1 MANYRIISIPSGN
14 NFFVGSET
22 TFSLEIINNGTKNI
36 KIEWMSLTQN
46 TIEQNKYLAAKSNN
60 SYSEKVINKKQPK
73 SKYDKILNADQNE
86 ESDLKLT
93 LKLGKKGLY
102 HSKRYKV
109 KWKFNGK
116 YRIVCIIKYPNGKS
130 ERITHDVNV
139 INKDNFITYTD
150 CNDPKNPFS
159 LYQNLEQQI
168 NVIYQ
173 LAVGQHLSEK
183 DQKEFDK
190 RMDTLHEM
198 RRKFNELLHKIP
210 DSHVANFEPFYKP
223 KLDTADNH
231 GKPMIVEISAG
242 YFYDPIN
249 PNEVYLIDWTNLLV
263 QGLCGVRKGKTK
275 NGKISY
281 AIFDAINT
289 WRKNNRYLPGK
300 VSGKARIPFECV
312 LDDTFSFM
320 SNVPEHDVP
329 KEEWDQVQLEQA
341 KREDINILRESDGA
355 AVVYP
360 WLEFEFHTNG
370 KTNADEWSDFFSGIA
385 LVATI
390 AAGIITLCL
399 PVPGSQVV
407 SALIWTSIAAS
418 TASAVINIVDRH
430 QEGFSN
436 WKEDGLDAL
445 TLVGNILSAGTMS
458 IGTQL
463 ATRSLNLVNLSKTTA
478 LKIGFWGQLTADS
491 LQGLAMVPE
500 FYDAFMSLLN
510 DKTMPADM
518 KYSRLAMLLTRGIT
532 TGIIYK
538 VSIKSNIKA
547 LKGLKNADNSSL
559 SKVLTRQEIDDYI
572 TGKKQFAKNISSTE
586 ANEISGS
593 IKNEKPSKTSA
604 KSSKNEESIDVN
616 KNKKPSKTSA
626 ESSIDEEQQIIDS
639 ELSESNTLQT
649 MIDEK
654 YEILSNSDLNISNDG
669 VIQTVTS
676 NKNKKGK
683 TYSVIIPDKKITDF
697 MIKNKEATPDTYL
710 EKLLTKNLEEGKKVE
725 NLKESAHIGQEGNEL
740 DVSKGKSNSNKP
752 VTEVIAKT
760 GYGINE
766 PDSGTLKKL
775 RNSVS
780 DNLRDNNATNNR
792 VALSLTRCEELSI
805 ESQIYHNI
813 RSRYKYLKN
822 KGVIKAIDADHFEIV
837 DIREYFLELVREYN
851 IVNNPLHHD
860 TYRLIKDFIIANNGK
875 LHIINGLPGTHAEI
889 LSTNDVIQ
897 QLAKKNVDRGSK
909 QIQVSTIRL
918 KEKRWKEAFPA
929 CSHCS
934 GILNGNLSDG
944 RARFVIE
951 TGRYEKK

>member
-14 NFFVGSET
+14 NFYVGSET

-46 TIEQNKYLAAKSNN
+46 IIEQNKYLAAKSNN

-93 LKLGKKGLY
+93 LKFGKKRLY

-109 KWKFNGK
+109 KWKHNGK

-130 ERITHDVNV
+130 ESITHDVNV

-150 CNDPKNPFS
+150 CHDPANPFF
-159 LYQNLEQQI
+159 LRQNLKKQI
-168 NVIYQ
+168 SVIYQ
-173 LAVGQHLSEK
+173 LAEGQRLSEK

-190 RMDTLHEM
+190 RMDTLHKM
-198 RRKFNELLHKIP
+198 CRKLDELLLKIP

-300 VSGKARIPFECV
+300 VSGKARIPFDCV
-312 LDDTFSFM
+312 LDDTFSVM

-329 KEEWDQVQLEQA
+329 REEWDQDQLEQA

-355 AVVYP
+355 AVVDP
-360 WLEFEFHTNG
+360 WLEFGFYTTG
-370 KTNADEWSDFFSGIA
+370 KTNADEWSDFFVG
-385 LVATI
+385 VAFT
-390 AAGIITLCL
+390 ASVITFFI
-399 PVPGSQVV
+399 PGGQVASV
-407 SALIWTSIAAS
+407 LIWTSIAAS
-418 TASAVINIVDRH
+418 TASAIINIADRY

-436 WKEDGLDAL
+436 WKEDGFDAL

-458 IGTQL
+458 IGTKL

-478 LKIGFWGQLTADS
+478 LKIGFWGQLATDGI
-491 LQGLAMVPE
+491 QGLAMLPE

-518 KYSRLAMLLTRGIT
+518 KFSRLAILLTRGIT
-532 TGIIYK
+532 TGIVYK
-538 VSIKSNIKA
+538 LSIKSNINA
-547 LKGLKNADNSSL
+547 LKALKNADNSSL
-559 SKVLTRQEIDDYI
+559 SKVLTRQEIDDYV
-572 TGKKQFAKNISSTE
+572 TGKRQFAKNISSTE

-593 IKNEKPSKTSA
+593 IKNKKT
-604 KSSKNEESIDVN
+604 
-616 KNKKPSKTSA
+616 SKTSA
-626 ESSIDEEQQIIDS
+626 ESSKNEEQQIIDNESVS
-639 ELSESNTLQT
+639 EPSESETLQT
-649 MIDEK
+649 MMDEK
-654 YEILSNSDLNISNDG
+654 YEIISNSDLNISNDG
-669 VIQTVTS
+669 VLQTVTS

-683 TYSVIIPDKKITDF
+683 THSVILPDKKITDF
-697 MIKNKEATPDTYL
+697 IIESKEATPDTYL
-710 EKLLTKNLEEGKKVE
+710 EKVLTKNLEEGKKVE

-766 PDSGTLKKL
+766 PQNNISKLQQIARNMKENWKQRIAICRATCKIKGIIFEKATDFFNLPFDLNAAIKDKVVAKGEFDGKSAPIRVIDVEGYLKKL
-775 RNSVS
+775 AAYYPDERMDELTKKLIENYLMKHK
-780 DNLRDNNATNNR
+780 DH
-792 VALSLTRCEELSI
+792 LS
-805 ESQIYHNI
+805 NFD
-813 RSRYKYLKN
+813 
-822 KGVIKAIDADHFEIV
+822 GM
-837 DIREYFLELVREYN
+837 
-851 IVNNPLHHD
+851 
-860 TYRLIKDFIIANNGK
+860 
-875 LHIINGLPGTHAEI
+875 PGAHAEI
-889 LSTNDVIQ
+889 VAVDDVFKQLRAQNLDPEKYLDQIEVYTLKANRPSKPDFLSPF
-897 QLAKKNVDRGSK
+897 
-909 QIQVSTIRL
+909 
-918 KEKRWKEAFPA
+918 EA
-929 CSHCS
+929 CHNCS
-934 GILNGNLSDG
+934 GILDPQ
-944 RARFVIE
+944 ITIH
-951 TGRYEKK
+951 TGRKGEIK

>member
-14 NFFVGSET
+14 NFYVGSET

-86 ESDLKLT
+86 ESDLKLK
-93 LKLGKKGLY
+93 LKFGKKGLY

-150 CNDPKNPFS
+150 CHDPANPFF
-159 LYQNLEQQI
+159 LRQNLKKQI
-168 NVIYQ
+168 SVIYQ
-173 LAVGQHLSEK
+173 LAVGQRLSEK

-190 RMDTLHEM
+190 RMDTLHKM
-198 RRKFNELLHKIP
+198 CRKLDELLHKIP

-242 YFYDPIN
+242 YFYDLNN

-263 QGLCGVRKGKTK
+263 QGQCGVRKGKTK
-275 NGKISY
+275 NGKLSH
-281 AIFDAINT
+281 AVFDAINT
-289 WRKNNRYLPGK
+289 WRKNNRYSPGK
-300 VSGKARIPFECV
+300 VSGKARIP
-312 LDDTFSFM
+312 LHYLMDDVFSAA
-320 SNVPEHDVP
+320 SNAPYRDVP
-329 KEEWDQVQLEQA
+329 RGEWDQDELEAA
-341 KREDINILRESDGA
+341 KHDDITVREIDGVE
-355 AVVYP
+355 VVVDP
-360 WLEFEFHTNG
+360 WLEFEFGTNG
-370 KTNADEWSDFFSGIA
+370 KTNADEWSEFFSI
-385 LVATI
+385 VAVV
-390 AAGIITLCL
+390 AGVFSMII
-399 PVPGSQVV
+399 PGGQIV
-407 SALIWTSIAAS
+407 SALIWVSIAAS

-445 TLVGNILSAGTMS
+445 TLVSNILSAGTMS
-458 IGTQL
+458 IGTKL
-463 ATRSLNLVNLSKTTA
+463 ATRSLNLVNMSKTSA
-478 LKIGFWGQLTADS
+478 LKIGFWGQLASDS
-491 LQGLAMVPE
+491 IHGLAMVPE

-518 KYSRLAMLLTRGIT
+518 KFSRLAMLLAQGIT

-538 VSIKSNIKA
+538 VSIKCSTNA

-559 SKVLTRQEIDDYI
+559 NKVLTRQEIDDYI

-649 MIDEK
+649 MMDEK

-697 MIKNKEATPDTYL
+697 MIKSKEATPDTYL

-766 PDSGTLKKL
+766 SDSGTLKKL

-822 KGVIKAIDADHFEIV
+822 KGVIKAIDANHFEIV

-851 IVNNPLHHD
+851 VVNNPLHHD

-918 KEKRWKEAFPA
+918 KEEGWKEAFPA